1 MFVFPATETNRRKC
15 LILNSLDYSIHQD
28 FRDNPGGP
36 ASESKPTPH
45 WDRAALD

>member
-28 FRDNPGGP
+28 FR
-36 ASESKPTPH
+36 ASMICLLY
-45 WDRAALD
+45 R